1 MYSKSGSTSRTCTF
15 TYDQTG
21 SGFSHRI
28 GRPTSTAFPEGRTR
42 YAYDPDG
49 NLLTATQVVNQATGA
64 NSVARTRVTRFTY
77 DDANRIATITYP
89 SGRVVTY
96 GYTGGEL
103 ASITLKASSTA
114 AAVNLLT
121 GIQWDPFGGPRA
133 WSWTMNSGTQAYQR
147 VYDAYGR
154 PVRYTLGP
162 NVRDLINTYAYVGGN
177 PVSYVDPTG
186 EYGVGGAVA
195 GGLINFGVQF
205 GTAWRIGGDWKLALR
220 CVNWTDVAMSAGMGF
235 IGPSLG
241 QIARGVRG
249 PYGYS
254 VGDDVFQY
262 VARADPAGFAAKKVL
277 PDFRLADDCECKDF
291 KLPALLGE
299 LLH

>member
-1 MYSKSGSTSRTCTF
+1 MRAGAREWALIRSLSRCLEAVFFHPSALVETSPGPASWYGEFASGGIYTQS
-15 TYDQTG
+15 DP
-21 SGFSHRI
+21 I
-28 GRPTSTAFPEGRTR
+28 GLA
-42 YAYDPDG
+42 
-49 NLLTATQVVNQATGA
+49 
-64 NSVARTRVTRFTY
+64 
-77 DDANRIATITYP
+77 
-89 SGRVVTY
+89 
-96 GYTGGEL
+96 GG
-103 ASITLKASSTA
+103 
-114 AAVNLLT
+114 
-121 GIQWDPFGGPRA
+121 
-133 WSWTMNSGTQAYQR
+133 
-147 VYDAYGR
+147 
-154 PVRYTLGP
+154 
-162 NVRDLINTYAYVGGN
+162 INTYAYVNGN

-220 CVNWTDVAMSAGMGF
+220 CVNWTDVGMSAGMGF

-254 VGDDVFQY
+254 AGVDVFQY
-262 VARADPAGFAAKKVL
+262 LARAVPAGFAAKKVL